1 VEENEMNTH
10 LNTAALSVLQDE
22 WRPPGPVN
30 EMDVTLALRA
40 LERKSEGAAIDFVS
54 EALSEMSDALAL
66 RAIEDAANLEG
77 SATVWAIRHYMKNYL
92 QSVQDELPGESDPF
106 DNEND
111 DKSRA
116 DDVNSTL
123 RSMFEEMGK

>member
-1 VEENEMNTH
+1 MNTH

-22 WRPPGPVN
+22 WRKPGPPD
-30 EMDVTLALRA
+30 ELDVTLTLRE
-40 LERKSEGAAIDFVS
+40 LEKLSEGAAIDFVS
-54 EALSEMSDALAL
+54 EALSEMSDKQCLQALQ
-66 RAIEDAANLEG
+66 DATHLDG
-77 SATVWAIRHYMKNYL
+77 LATLWAIRNYMKRYL
-92 QSVQDELPGESDPF
+92 QKVQDELPGESDPF
-106 DNEND
+106 NEHKAAD